1 MTNET
6 ELLVASNVDKYTN
19 NTCRII
25 RNEVEPY
32 VLFCASDIG
41 NIVGIKNIH
50 KNNLLCNDKINYET
64 ITNGGK
70 QIMTYITYIGLLKLL
85 SNSRKISAYNFAT
98 AIGIDIKNI
107 SFACIEASS
116 IVHIIKTFKGEEMIE
131 QYKIDNYIVDL
142 YFPKYKLAIECDEKQ
157 HNIIKDR
164 DREEKIVSVLGC
176 KFIRYKPFQK
186 DFDLFNVLNEIFTH
200 IKNIER

>member
-1 MTNET
+1 MTKET
-6 ELLVASNVDKYTN
+6 ELLVASNIDKYTN

-32 VLFCASDIG
+32 VLFCGSDIG
-41 NIVGIKNIH
+41 NIVGIKNIRGS
-50 KNNLLCNDKINYET
+50 NLLINDKLFVR
-64 ITNGGK
+64 TNSSTGFK
-70 QIMTYITYIGLLKLL
+70 MVTYLTYIGLLKLL
-85 SNSRKISAYNFAT
+85 SNSRKISAYDFAT
-98 AIGIDIKNI
+98 AIGIDIKSI

-131 QYKIDNYIVDL
+131 QYRIDNYIVDL

-176 KFIRYKPFQK
+176 KFIRFKPFQK

-200 IKNIER
+200 IKNI